1 MTDVLPDPN
10 ADSGIRRLLRNRLA
24 RLLRK
29 RQRNS
34 PPAAPTPSVS
44 RLVAALDRTCD
55 PRARSATTTGAGAR
69 DELLAASYRQ
79 LIGGR
84 FFASPERLAQLHRE
98 LQRICPEVVE
108 RWSRLVE
115 RDRNEGL
122 PVYEQAGR
130 PMGRGYPWAAPCDET
145 GDLLHRVR
153 PHRFGFLP
161 RWAKAGLADR
171 QRVEEIGAILAGWRE
186 CLRQPQART
195 LAYASNLVVFQ
206 RVLACLWSWA
216 FVAAGDAH
224 ARDTRVELELLAI
237 VEADTAFLWP
247 RLGDAYP
254 NNHLL
259 IDRFAAWFLERV
271 TPEFIAQAPAAPA
284 SDARDAWLRELDR
297 QVYPDGTS
305 FEHSL
310 HYHEFATDLVS
321 AYRLLS
327 RRADLA
333 PPDWLAQRH
342 SLMIDFQQALT
353 SGAGEQAVG
362 DATED
367 PLFPLDDAH
376 CWTSVN
382 HEPIR
387 RVLAGETPAHT
398 APAEGARVCEL
409 ATWLT
414 GVVCV
419 EHRDRIQAKRGLRRF
434 PDGGYFVL
442 QGAGGVD
449 AILRTGPNPDARS
462 TGGHCK
468 ADLLSILVR
477 RGETPFV
484 VEAGTFTYR
493 AARRTRGFVPRAYF
507 LGPES
512 HNGLAIPG
520 VDPLGQVRADF
531 RNHDVVA
538 GARTRWAIERGA
550 LAWVEAVICGGGPYE
565 GHRRGVIAAGGQLLV
580 VYDVPTAETFSRG
593 GFYAFQLSPQVSAS
607 VDPQARLV
615 RLDGRTAAMSIAH
628 AGAVA
633 APVLL
638 CGSTDPVAGWVSP
651 SYGELLPAPQLRYAI
666 DCAAMAAFVIAP
678 TPATARLA
686 PDPSGRGAFV
696 LSVELDARRHRFEIM
711 SAPPGT
717 TGGDAACRLAWTI
730 DQEDPVVIE
739 APAIA
744 AP

>member
-1 MTDVLPDPN
+1 MTDALPDPN
-10 ADSGIRRLLRNRLA
+10 ADSGIRRFLRRQLA
-24 RLLRK
+24 RFARRWRRK
-29 RQRNS
+29 S
-34 PPAAPTPSVS
+34 LPAAPSPSVG
-44 RLVAALDRTCD
+44 RLAAALDRTCD
-55 PRARSATTTGAGAR
+55 PRARSTEATRTDAG
-69 DELLAASYRQ
+69 DEALAVRYRQ
-79 LIGGR
+79 LIGDR
-84 FFASPERLAQLHRE
+84 FFASPVRLAQLHRE
-98 LQRICPEVVE
+98 LQRICPELVE

-115 RDRNEGL
+115 RDRGEGL
-122 PVYEQAGR
+122 PVYEQAGK
-130 PMGRGYPWAAPCDET
+130 PMGRGYPWAAPCDEIS
-145 GDLLHRVR
+145 DLLHRVR

-161 RWAKAGLADR
+161 RWAKASLAER
-171 QRVEEIGAILAGWRE
+171 QRVEEIGTILAGWRDS
-186 CLRQPQART
+186 LRQPQARA

-216 FVAAGDAH
+216 FVAAGDPR

-237 VEADTAFLWP
+237 VEADAAFLWP
-247 RLGDAYP
+247 RLGDSYP

-259 IDRFAAWFLERV
+259 VDRFAAWFLERV
-271 TPEFIAQAPAAPA
+271 TPEFLPLAPAARA
-284 SDARDAWLRELDR
+284 NAARDAWLRELDS

-327 RRADLA
+327 RRASLA
-333 PPDWLAQRH
+333 SPDWLAQRH

-353 SGAGEQAVG
+353 SGAGAQAVG
-362 DATED
+362 DAIED

-387 RVLAGETPAHT
+387 RTLSGEAPADA
-398 APAEGARVCEL
+398 APAEGAQVCEL

-414 GVVCV
+414 GVVCA
-419 EHRDRIQAKRGLRRF
+419 ERRDRSEPKGGLQRF

-442 QGAGGVD
+442 QGTSGLD
-449 AILRTGPNPDARS
+449 AILRTGPNPDRRS

-468 ADLLSILVR
+468 ADLLSVLVR

-493 AARRTRGFVPRAYF
+493 AARRTRGFPPRAHF

-520 VDPLGQVRADF
+520 VDPLGEVRADF
-531 RNHDVVA
+531 RDHRVVV
-538 GARTRWAIERGA
+538 GARTRWAIERDG
-550 LAWVEAVICGGGPYE
+550 LAWIEAVICGGGPYE
-565 GHRRGVIAAGGQLLV
+565 GHRRGVIAAGEMLV
-580 VYDVPTAETFSRG
+580 VYDVPTAEAVSRG

-607 VDPQARLV
+607 VDPQARFV
-615 RLDGRTAAMSIAH
+615 RLDGRTAALSIAH

-651 SYGELLPAPQLRYAI
+651 RYGELLPAPQLRYAI
-666 DCAAMAAFVIAP
+666 DCAAMAAFVIAS
-678 TPATARLA
+678 TPATATLV
-686 PDPSGRGAFV
+686 PDPSGAGAFE
-696 LSVELDARRHRFEIM
+696 LSVALGARRHRFEIT

-717 TGGDAACRLAWTI
+717 SGDHAACRLAWVI
-730 DQEDPVVIE
+730 DQEDPVVLE